1 MKNSQDFAGQDES
14 LKQYFEEIAKTPLL
28 TFEQELSL
36 SEQVLAGNEKAK
48 EALIKANLRLVV
60 KIAKN
65 YLSLGINFLDLIQEG
80 NMGLMNAAAKYD
92 YKKNVRFSTYAS
104 WWIKQAIIR
113 AITNKKRLIRLPHR
127 KEEALRRIQRFVN
140 ENSTQGYQ
148 PSIEQISLELNL
160 DREEVVSLLEI
171 GNPVTSLDKEIN
183 EETGSF
189 MDMVEDNS
197 YDPGQEMLT
206 ECLKEG
212 TLKLLETLMEKERKI
227 LMYRYNFVEGERH
240 TLKAIGEEMGLSAE
254 TVRQIEIKAIE
265 KLRHHSRE
273 IREYVYN

>member
-189 MDMVEDNS
+189 MDMIEDNS